1 MAPHDVLAGVAGIP
15 RRRSGRGEALGRQDE
30 PVAAALEPT
39 AEDLLGAADVGER
52 RAQRVRVRRVEEGDA
67 GLRRRVEDGHRGRLV
82 ALEAERHRAQA
93 QPRDAQPG
101 APESNVFHGRR
112 PYRCPRPRDGR
123 VPYFGHSWRRSRRKW
138 AEQWTAEAAELGRSR
153 GALAAAVIVAAS
165 ALTGGS
171 AMANDRSTE
180 VVCVDRSTGAWR
192 ASMTFSS
199 IDVHDGHP
207 VVVTFGSAVATLAA
221 PGAHGSVT
229 LSQGAGGD
237 RASATW
243 SWSIARN
250 GVVEQAGSARFTRP
264 AGCEGTPATEPPR
277 RSRRDR
283 TAPTEPPATVPPR
296 QRSRRPRRCRPRR
309 RRPAAASPTSRCPCR
324 PRRRPRTALDRCRA
338 PACRRSR
345 SSPPRWRR
353 SVWACWRGDG
363 RGGGPISSSGTD
375 RRSVTRAS
383 PRVVVTAGTSSPRSA
398 VTHQPRALT
407 L

>member
-1 MAPHDVLAGVAGIP
+1 MGGAMDGGSSGARSVA
-15 RRRSGRGEALGRQDE
+15 
-30 PVAAALEPT
+30 
-39 AEDLLGAADVGER
+39 
-52 RAQRVRVRRVEEGDA
+52 
-67 GLRRRVEDGHRGRLV
+67 
-82 ALEAERHRAQA
+82 
-93 QPRDAQPG
+93 
-101 APESNVFHGRR
+101 
-112 PYRCPRPRDGR
+112 
-123 VPYFGHSWRRSRRKW
+123 
-138 AEQWTAEAAELGRSR
+138 R

-237 RASATW
+237 RATATW

-250 GVVEQAGSARFTRP
+250 GVVEQGGSARFTRP
-264 AGCEGTPATEPPR
+264 AGCEGTPATQPPATQPPATEPPAR
-277 RSRRDR
+277 NRRDR
-283 TAPTEPPATVPPR
+283 TAGDAAAVRAARAGAARPRPA
-296 QRSRRPRRCRPRR
+296 RRPGVRAD
-309 RRPAAASPTSRCPCR
+309 PAA
-324 PRRRPRTALDRCRA
+324 DHG
-338 PACRRSR
+338 
-345 SSPPRWRR
+345 PRWTAAEHRPTGGPVRHRR
-353 SVWACWRGDG
+353 GGGGRVWACWRGDG